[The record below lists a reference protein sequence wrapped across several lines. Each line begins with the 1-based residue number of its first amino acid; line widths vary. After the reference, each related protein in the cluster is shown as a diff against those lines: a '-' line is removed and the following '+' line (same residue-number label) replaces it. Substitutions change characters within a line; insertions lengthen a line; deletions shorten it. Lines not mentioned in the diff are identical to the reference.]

1 MLCVVIRAAERAAEW
16 SCAVKCGHSR
26 EILFRT
32 GFCLDTGKPQLGG
45 GRQEGAG
52 RGELRQWSLR
62 CSPLYL
68 IKYLSLSLSLSLF
81 PASLF
86 PGSGVAG
93 LGAVHTAAPALCQ
106 VPTRYLHY
114 TIHTPGQVE
123 RRYSRYWNT
132 YNIAFIHHPGYA
144 LLYYIYNYN
153 FKLIQKSS
161 VPTTQYLH

>member
-32 GFCLDTGKPQLGG
+32 GFCLDTGKPRLGG

-68 IKYLSLSLSLSLF
+68 IKYLSLSVSLSFLPLF
-81 PASLF
+81 SQ
-86 PGSGVAG
+86 
-93 LGAVHTAAPALCQ
+93 AAAWRGWVQSTQQHQPSARC
-106 VPTRYLHY
+106 PHDIY
-114 TIHTPGQVE
+114 TIL
-123 RRYSRYWNT
+123 
-132 YNIAFIHHPGYA
+132 FIHQARWSVDIPGTG
-144 LLYYIYNYN
+144 I
-153 FKLIQKSS
+153 
-161 VPTTQYLH
+161 PTI